1 MEDICRAKQAS
12 AMGRDRPTPNS
23 HQNLQRCHLVIIR
36 HDYVCFLSRYPAGP
50 GRPVL
55 PITSVVL
62 QWNWGPCRGGE
73 SAKPHVSRVSPL
85 RDQTITLW
93 IIIVVLA
100 MILPIEALRN
110 ALVKAFNQITSNLN
124 SIP

>member
-1 MEDICRAKQAS
+1 MYRLTDHGYDI
-12 AMGRDRPTPNS
+12 GEP
-23 HQNLQRCHLVIIR
+23 
-36 HDYVCFLSRYPAGP
+36 LSSPAAITCAFFPAGS

-55 PITSVVL
+55 LITSVVL

-73 SAKPHVSRVSPL
+73 SAKPQASQVLPL